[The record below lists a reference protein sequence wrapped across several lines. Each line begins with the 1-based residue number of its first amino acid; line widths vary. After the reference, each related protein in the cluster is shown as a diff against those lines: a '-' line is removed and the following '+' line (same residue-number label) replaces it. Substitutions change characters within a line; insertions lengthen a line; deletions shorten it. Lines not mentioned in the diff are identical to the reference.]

1 MIRSIEERT
10 IFDERK
16 KELIDYRRGGLI
28 TFFVGLGIFG
38 LGYLSLG
45 SLFEGVGVLVGA
57 IGAGTLLAGY
67 STQTSE
73 EITGYRGV

>member
-1 MIRSIEERT
+1 M
-10 IFDERK
+10 
-16 KELIDYRRGGLI
+16 
-28 TFFVGLGIFG
+28 GLGIFG

-67 STQTSE
+67 LYPKTSE
-73 EITGYRGV
+73 EITNAVEEFERE